1 MTETTRRQVTA
12 GRSAAGQGAAGQAA
26 VGQGAAGQSRSALVV
41 GLGSPDR
48 GDDGIGPAVA
58 RCVAT
63 LALAEVDV
71 LVHEDPA
78 DLVELW
84 SGRSVAVVV
93 DAVCSGGPAGTVHLL
108 ETEAAGNRLFHPTW
122 ADTARG
128 GTHALGL
135 ATAVE
140 LARVLHRL
148 PRRLVVVGIEGVGF
162 DRGAPLSPQVQGA
175 MPAAVAAVVAA
186 LARAKAEG
194 VDDVP
199 R

>member
-1 MTETTRRQVTA
+1 MTETTQQQATAGEATAGQVSAGQVT
-12 GRSAAGQGAAGQAA
+12 
-26 VGQGAAGQSRSALVV
+26 AGQSRSALVV

-58 RCVAT
+58 RRVET

-93 DAVCSGGPAGTVHLL
+93 DAVRSGGPAGTVHLL
-108 ETEAAGNRLFHPTW
+108 ETEAAGNRLFHSTW

-135 ATAVE
+135 AAAVE

-162 DRGAPLSPQVQGA
+162 DRGAPLSPQVEGA

-194 VDDVP
+194 VGDVP